1 MRSVTGIF
9 DRPLFLLLA
18 VGLATLGC
26 SGSSPA
32 ANPNPYATFDATAPD
47 DAATGT
53 SDADSTEASPVV
65 DAARDATSMTTMSND
80 ASADAAD
87 EDAAPEAGVDASAPE
102 SGTGTDAGDAGSDA
116 APIHDASADAVDA
129 APVTPAF
136 DAGHP
141 TFTSIYANIVTP
153 NCLECHGLPP
163 PIESNLEMRTQQEAY
178 ANLVGVVAMGTAC
191 GFAAPDGGPPPTRV
205 IPGDA
210 ADSLLYLKITNAQ
223 KCGGGMP
230 LDANSL
236 SNDDILTIKA
246 WIDQGAAND

>member
-9 DRPLFLLLA
+9 DRPLFFPLA
-18 VGLATLGC
+18 IGLATLGC

-32 ANPNPYATFDATAPD
+32 ANPNPYATFDATAAD

-53 SDADSTEASPVV
+53 SDADSSEASPVV
-65 DAARDATSMTTMSND
+65 DAARDASIATMSND

-87 EDAAPEAGVDASAPE
+87 EGATSEAGVDASVPE

-116 APIHDASADAVDA
+116 AAIRDASAEA
-129 APVTPAF
+129 APVAPAF

-141 TFTSIYANIVTP
+141 TFTTIYASIITP
-153 NCLECHGLPP
+153 NCLECHGQPP

-178 ANLVGVVAMGTAC
+178 ANLVGVVAMGDAC

-210 ADSLLYLKITNAQ
+210 ADSLLYLKITNTQ

-236 SNDDILTIKA
+236 SNENILTIKA